1 MSDVLMYPVKYE
13 GDIYRPPSEARSL
26 ILQATIGCSHNRCTF
41 CKMYKRKK
49 YRVRDFRELETE
61 IVLVSQ
67 MMPKTKRIFLAD
79 GNALSIPFEQLAE
92 ILRALQ
98 NAFPHLERVSLY
110 GNPQDLLEKSVE
122 QLEELKSLKLGII
135 YLGIESG
142 SAAVLE
148 NINKGVT
155 PQQVVE
161 GASRAKEAGVP
172 LSITIIN
179 GLAGAEGS
187 AEHAKETAAL
197 LNKID
202 PEYVGLLSLM
212 TEPGTTMHRRFK
224 EGLLTPLSPWELLK
238 EIRMMV
244 EGLSLTNCVFRA
256 NHASNYLPL
265 GGNLPADRDRI
276 VSLIDAALSGEI
288 PLRPDESRGL

>member
-1 MSDVLMYPVKYE
+1 MYPVKYE

-26 ILQATIGCSHNRCTF
+26 ILQATIGCSHNQCTF

-49 YRVRDFRELETE
+49 YRVRDYGELEKE
-61 IVLVSQ
+61 IFMVSQ

-79 GNALSIPFEQLAE
+79 GNALSVPFEQLSK
-92 ILRALQ
+92 ILGALQ
-98 NAFPHLERVSLY
+98 DALPQLERVSIY

-122 QLEELKSLKLGII
+122 QLRELKKLKLGII

-142 SAAVLE
+142 SAAVLKE
-148 NINKGVT
+148 VKKGVT

-187 AEHAKETAAL
+187 ADHAKETAAL

-212 TEPGTTMHRRFK
+212 TEPGTTMHRRIK

-238 EIRMMV
+238 EIRIMV
-244 EGLSLTNCVFRA
+244 EGLTLTNCVFRA
-256 NHASNYLPL
+256 NHASNYLPIKAVL
-265 GGNLPADRDRI
+265 SRDKERLLAELDQVI
-276 VSLIDAALSGEI
+276 TKKAPGSLKSEY
-288 PLRPDESRGL
+288 LRGF

>member
-1 MSDVLMYPVKYE
+1 MYPLKYE

-26 ILQATIGCSHNRCTF
+26 ILQATVGCSHNRCTF
-41 CKMYKRKK
+41 CGMYKRKK
-49 YRVRDFRELETE
+49 FRVRDFVELEKE
-61 IVLVSQ
+61 II
-67 MMPKTKRIFLAD
+67 MMSRMVPKTERIFLAD
-79 GNALSIPFEQLAE
+79 GNALSIPFEQLSK

-98 NAFPHLERVSLY
+98 DAFPRLERVSLY

-122 QLEELKSLKLGII
+122 QLKELKKLKLGII

-142 SAAVLE
+142 SAAVLKE
-148 NINKGVT
+148 IKKGVT
-155 PQQVVE
+155 PQQIVE

-187 AEHAKETAAL
+187 VEHAKETAKL
-197 LNKID
+197 LNEID
-202 PEYVGLLSLM
+202 PEYLGLLSLM
-212 TEPGTTMHRRFK
+212 TVPGTTTHRRFK

-256 NHASNYLPL
+256 NHASNYLPIKAVL
-265 GGNLPADRDRI
+265 SQDKDRLLAELDQVI
-276 VSLIDAALSGEI
+276 TKKAPGSLKSEYL
-288 PLRPDESRGL
+288 RGL